1 MNRFAN
7 PHTTHDNGYPQN
19 VDPRGQHALPHG
31 HPYGPMY
38 PPSMARPM
46 PPGIDPRLLQQPQG
60 YDPRYHQPPQGNDP
74 RFSRGPLVHPGM
86 MPPEGYDPR
95 FQPNVDP
102 RYMDPRQMQRPQQ
115 VGNGMVQQYAYQVDT
130 PRQQQQEQPQQRQST
145 QDDNSR
151 YGPGPTSFEVR
162 RPQPV
167 EPTPTNKKEFM
178 AYNPFPSVPYN
189 DESEGYKISSKKTQ
203 AEPKSYSVNKSI
215 DCAVT
220 IDGALESI
228 LKFLCNGDSSVAS
241 QMFNVE
247 DQYHRLDFNQ
257 EIYDLLTEPTVKGL
271 VFKLTEH
278 FRKVNNKDVLIVLT
292 RLNEYL
298 TQRINDLLLINSPG
312 VLVIDSFKDD
322 YFELINVLQ
331 NNKQNSL
338 LDIIEGFFE
347 NIQNTTT
354 KYILADDTPEE
365 LMTMIPQL
373 VTMTAIDA
381 IAREARIEHLVSG
394 VTLLVEDSN
403 TTKYLYSVMKMV
415 KENFITIPDD
425 KLTENDVDKR
435 FNKHYL
441 VTLDKRVFEMAWSEI
456 NGSAYITRLA

>member
-1 MNRFAN
+1 MNRFTN
-7 PHTTHDNGYPQN
+7 PHTNQDNGYPQGF
-19 VDPRGQHALPHG
+19 DPRAQHSLPPG
-31 HPYGPMY
+31 HPYGQMY

-46 PPGIDPRLLQQPQG
+46 PPPGIDPRYQQPPPG
-60 YDPRYHQPPQGNDP
+60 YDP
-74 RFSRGPLVHPGM
+74 RFSRGPLIHPGM

-102 RYMDPRQMQRPQQ
+102 RYQQPPPGYDPRQMQRPQQ
-115 VGNGMVQQYAYQVDT
+115 IGNGMVQQYAYQVDT
-130 PRQQQQEQPQQRQST
+130 PHHQSEQPQQRQST
-145 QDDNSR
+145 QYNTSR
-151 YGPGPTSFEVR
+151 YGPSPTRQEVTQ
-162 RPQPV
+162 PQPV
-167 EPTPTNKKEFM
+167 ETPATNKKEFM
-178 AYNPFPSVPYN
+178 VYNPYPSTAHN
-189 DESEGYKISSKKTQ
+189 DENEGYKISSKKTPV
-203 AEPKSYSVNKSI
+203 EPKSYSVNKSI
-215 DCAVT
+215 DCSIT
-220 IDGALESI
+220 LEGALENV
-228 LKFLCNGDSSVAS
+228 LKFLCNGESSVAS
-241 QMFNVE
+241 QMFNIE

-257 EIYDLLTEPTVKGL
+257 EVYDLLVEPTVKGL

-278 FRKVNNKDVLIVLT
+278 FRNVKNKDVLIVLT

-322 YFELINVLQ
+322 YFELIKVLQ
-331 NNKQNSL
+331 DNKQNGL

-354 KYILADDTPEE
+354 KYELVDNTPEE

-381 IAREARIEHLVSG
+381 IAREARIEHLANG
-394 VTLLVEDSN
+394 VTLLVEDST

-415 KENFITIPDD
+415 KENFITIADD

-456 NGSAYITRLA
+456 NGNAYITRLT